1 MARGAYRQ
9 ERRNFEKTPAQVLS
23 HPLRVRILE
32 IVNQRDISPARFV
45 REQLAGDRLD
55 HLGERAAVSHIA
67 YHFRQLEEF
76 GCVEVVEQNP
86 RRGSIENVY
95 RGVARAYFGDD
106 EWRSLPAERR
116 KDITAVVLQG
126 LMARAEG
133 AILEETFD
141 ARDDRWLFWVD
152 MDLDERGWDELS
164 ELCNTMMSDVE
175 EVHDSAERRLADST
189 DGDGAGDPAA
199 RAPTTFAVLAFES
212 PE

>member
-9 ERRNFEKTPAQVLS
+9 ERRNFQKTPAQVLS

-32 IVNQRDISPARFV
+32 VVNQRDISPARFV

-95 RGVARAYFGDD
+95 RGVSPAYLGDD

-126 LMARAEG
+126 LMAQAEG

-141 ARDDRWLFWVD
+141 ARDDRWLFWLR
-152 MDLDERGWDELS
+152 MDLDETGWKEMTKI
-164 ELCNTMMSDVE
+164 CHTTMAEVE
-175 EVHDSAERRLADST
+175 EVQENSARRIAA
-189 DGDGAGDPAA
+189 GDGAPVSPV
-199 RAPTTFAVLAFES
+199 PTTFAVLGFES
-212 PE
+212 PA

>member
-32 IVNQRDISPARFV
+32 VVNQRDISPARFV

-106 EWRSLPAERR
+106 EWRSLPPERR

-141 ARDDRWLFWVD
+141 AREDRWLFWVD
-152 MDLDERGWDELS
+152 MDLDRRGWAELS
-164 ELCNTMMSDVE
+164 KLCDSMVADVE
-175 EVHDSAERRLADST
+175 VVQESAEQRLKES
-189 DGDGAGDPAA
+189 DGDGAQTSP
-199 RAPTTFAVLAFES
+199 APTTFAILAFEA
-212 PE
+212 PA

>member
-9 ERRNFEKTPAQVLS
+9 ERRNFQKTPAQVLS

-32 IVNQRDISPARFV
+32 VVNQRDISPARFV

-106 EWRSLPAERR
+106 EWRSLPADRR
-116 KDITAVVLQG
+116 KDISAVVLQG

-133 AILEETFD
+133 AILEDTFD

-152 MDLDERGWDELS
+152 MDLDERGWQELS
-164 ELCNTMMSDVE
+164 QLCDTMMNDVE
-175 EVHDSAERRLADST
+175 EVHDSAEQRLADADEDREAAT
-189 DGDGAGDPAA
+189 TA
-199 RAPTTFAVLAFES
+199 RAPTTFALLAFES
-212 PE
+212 PG